1 MKRTLFLILTIM
13 CLFETKAQYV
23 GSSKIPLNKFTVL
36 DSAKMKFTYLFKYKK
51 SYSNNESDTAF
62 VADKQS
68 LLIGNNISKYYSDYY
83 FDYCNRQML
92 GKKNDEPYKQMEESA
107 CGFEIFKNYPTNKI
121 TVTDQSGVNNLGGNY
136 IYNENSPT
144 FKWKMEADTTTILTY
159 TCQKATTTFRG
170 RNYTAWFA
178 PEIPS
183 NNGPWKFGGLP
194 GLILKISDESNS
206 YLFECIGIQQLE
218 KPELIKFYKLRYITL
233 KRKELDKIYRRFFK
247 DPIQFWNKVGS
258 GMRGQATASDLP
270 KMTYNPIEL
279 E

>member
-1 MKRTLFLILTIM
+1 MKQLILILISVF
-13 CLFETKAQYV
+13 CVSVSNAQYIHP
-23 GSSKIPLNKFTVL
+23 SEIPLDKFTVL
-36 DSAKMKFTYLFKYKK
+36 DSARMKFTYLFRYKK

-68 LLIGNNISKYYSDYY
+68 LIIGAKISKYYSDYY
-83 FDYCNRQML
+83 FDYCNRQMS
-92 GKKNDEPYKQMEESA
+92 KEKNENPNQSMQESA
-107 CGFEIFKNYPTNKI
+107 CGFEIFKNYPTNKM
-121 TVTDQSGVNNLGGNY
+121 TVTDQSGLNNLGGNY
-136 IYNENSPT
+136 NYKENIPS
-144 FKWKMEADTTTILTY
+144 FQWKTESDTTTILTY
-159 TCQKATTTFRG
+159 TCQKAITTFRG
-170 RNYTAWFA
+170 RKYTAWFA

-218 KPELIKFYKLRYITL
+218 KPEPIKFYKLRYIAL
-233 KRKELDKIYRRFFK
+233 KRKELDKIYKRYFK
-247 DPIQFWNKVGS
+247 DPIRFWTQIGS
-258 GMRGQATASDLP
+258 EHLGQITASDLP

>member
-1 MKRTLFLILTIM
+1 MKQLILILISVF
-13 CLFETKAQYV
+13 CVSVSNAQYIHPCE
-23 GSSKIPLNKFTVL
+23 IPLDKFTVL
-36 DSAKMKFTYLFKYKK
+36 DSTRMKFTYLFRYTKGYCR
-51 SYSNNESDTAF
+51 NESDTALLE
-62 VADKQS
+62 DKQS
-68 LLIGNNISKYYSDYY
+68 LIIGTKISKYYSDYY
-83 FDYCNRQML
+83 FDYCKSQMS

-194 GLILKISDESNS
+194 GLILKIYDKSNNFN
-206 YLFECIGIQQLE
+206 FECIGVKQLE
-218 KPELIKFYKLRYITL
+218 KPEPVKFYNLRYITL
-233 KRKELDKIYRRFFK
+233 KREELDKIYRRFFK
-247 DPIQFWNKVGS
+247 DPIQFWNEVGS
-258 GMRGQATASDLP
+258 EMRGQVTASDLP
-270 KMTYNPIEL
+270 KMTYKPIEL